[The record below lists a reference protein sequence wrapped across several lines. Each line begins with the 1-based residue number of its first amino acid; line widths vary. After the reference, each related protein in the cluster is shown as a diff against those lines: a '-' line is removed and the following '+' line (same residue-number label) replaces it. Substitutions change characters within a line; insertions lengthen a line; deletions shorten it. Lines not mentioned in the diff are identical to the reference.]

1 MATPIDIA
9 HRWAN
14 QDFGRNGSLRSG
26 NCSCDE
32 TSFYS
37 YSTVIAQWL
46 DKKRKVMAIC
56 DYNFSPTTGRHIGW
70 VSMAVPADVTV
81 FRFHTPKGYGWTRY
95 PDVDILDFQGVFK
108 PMTLTRMFI
117 TNLMNVI
124 DEVATCKSLDCGNLK
139 WWDEIERLAS
149 IYPEASVSKYLRLKM
164 PVDKEQAQDERKRRK
179 VLRALQDGA
188 TFAEAV
194 DVYHGA
200 GTWAA
205 YQDRVK
211 GLKKARRNR
220 ELAEKVAK
228 YLGYLWRGDSPYT
241 VRQILALTPSERTA
255 IKFANLEWNS
265 EAAKDLDERR
275 FRSVQNMY
283 AYLGV
288 ERPSCR
294 YIVNKAT
301 VNVVKDPATGEV
313 IYKDDFIGSSWLNL
327 SPDQRDT
334 IQSVYFGTDWFPVFK
349 ADPELFRRQFLLRAR
364 ICGSINRGIKLAQ
377 RYGDEDILS
386 LSESDQRDY
395 RMYKAREAKAVAR
408 ASEYMKRLDEER
420 QRMIEEHKRR
430 EEERKLKVEE
440 YKARGV
446 EGFRDLWRDRLD
458 QFPKQYTATADEL
471 YMRGNV
477 LLRLNKETGL
487 VETSKNIRLTKEQA
501 EALWRAVKVWHKDP
515 AKFSRITVK
524 TKSMSFTAHSY
535 VNDILTVGC
544 HSIAYPEMER
554 MARQLHFA

>member
-37 YSTVIAQWL
+37 YSAVIAQWL
-46 DKKRKVMAIC
+46 DKERKVMAIS
-56 DYNFSPTTGRHIGW
+56 DYSISHTTGRHISW
-70 VSMAVPADVTV
+70 VNMAVPADVTV

-108 PMTLTRMFI
+108 PMTLTRLFI
-117 TNLMNVI
+117 TNLMNVL

-139 WWDEIERLAS
+139 WWNEIGRLAS
-149 IYPEASVSKYLRLKM
+149 IYPEASVNKYLRLKM
-164 PVDKEQAQDERKRRK
+164 PSDKKQAQDERKRRK
-179 VLRALQDGA
+179 VLRALLDGA

-205 YQDRVK
+205 YQGRVK
-211 GLKKARRNR
+211 GLKKAQRNR
-220 ELAEKVAK
+220 ELADKIAK
-228 YLGYLWRGDSPYT
+228 YLGYSWRGASPYT
-241 VRQILALTPSERTA
+241 VRQLLALTPSERIA
-255 IKFANLEWNS
+255 IKFANLKWKPEVGN
-265 EAAKDLDERR
+265 DLDERR

-283 AYLGV
+283 AYLGLK
-288 ERPSCR
+288 RPSCE
-294 YIVNKAT
+294 YFANHEV
-301 VNVVKDPATGEV
+301 VYEVKDPSTGEV
-313 IYKDDFIGSSWLNL
+313 IYKDPWGSMHFIDLEEG
-327 SPDQRDT
+327 QRKAVK
-334 IQSVYFGTDWFPVFK
+334 IMCFGTEWVPAFK
-349 ADPELFRRQFLLRAR
+349 ANPKLFRRRFLQRAR

-377 RYGDEDILS
+377 RYDEGDIPS
-386 LSESDQRDY
+386 LSESDQQDY
-395 RMYKAREAKAVAR
+395 RMYKAREAKEIAR
-408 ASEYMKRLDEER
+408 ASKRDKWLDEQR
-420 QRMIEEHKRR
+420 RRMIEERKRR

-440 YKARGV
+440 YKTRGV
-446 EGFRDLWRDRLD
+446 EGFRDLWRDRID
-458 QFPKQYTATADEL
+458 QSPKQYTATANEL
-471 YMRGNV
+471 FMGGNV
-477 LLRLNKETGL
+477 LLRLNEETGL

-501 EALWRAVKVWHKDP
+501 KVLWRAVKVWHNDP
-515 AKFSRITVK
+515 TKFHRIAVK
-524 TKSMSFTAHSY
+524 TTPMSFTAHSY

>member
-46 DKKRKVMAIC
+46 DKERKVMAIC
-56 DYNFSPTTGRHIGW
+56 DFNISPTTGRHISW

-117 TNLMNVI
+117 TNLMNVL
-124 DEVATCKSLDCGNLK
+124 DKVAACKSLDCGNLK
-139 WWDEIERLAS
+139 WWDEIGRLAS
-149 IYPEASVSKYLRLKM
+149 IYPEASVNKYLRLKM
-164 PVDKEQAQDERKRRK
+164 PSDKEQAQDERKRRK

-211 GLKKARRNR
+211 GLKKARRSR
-220 ELAEKVAK
+220 ELADKVAK
-228 YLGYLWRGDSPYT
+228 YLGYSWRGDSRYT
-241 VRQILALTPSERTA
+241 VRQMLALTPSERMA

-283 AYLGV
+283 AYLGL

-294 YIVNKAT
+294 YLANKKT
-301 VNVVKDPATGEV
+301 IKVVKDPATGEV
-313 IYKDDFIGSSWLNL
+313 IYKDCFIGASWLSL
-327 SPDQRDT
+327 SPVQRET
-334 IQSVYFGTDWFPVFK
+334 IQSVHFGTDWFPVFK
-349 ADPELFRRQFLLRAR
+349 ADPELFRRQFLRRAR
-364 ICGSINRGIKLAQ
+364 ICGSINRGIKIAQ
-377 RYGDEDILS
+377 RYGDEDIPS
-386 LSESDQRDY
+386 LSESDQQDY

-408 ASEYMKRLDEER
+408 ASEYIKRLDEER

-471 YMRGNV
+471 YMGGNV
-477 LLRLNKETGL
+477 LLRLNEETGL
-487 VETSKNIRLTKEQA
+487 VETSKNIRLTQKQA
-501 EALWRAVKVWHKDP
+501 EVLWRAVKVWHKDP
-515 AKFSRITVK
+515 TKFSRIHVQTRL
-524 TKSMSFTAHSY
+524 MSFNAHSY

>member
-9 HRWAN
+9 HRWAH
-14 QDFGRNGSLRSG
+14 QDFGRNGSLRAG

-46 DKKRKVMAIC
+46 DKERKVMAIC
-56 DYNFSPTTGRHIGW
+56 DYNFSHTTGRHIGW
-70 VSMAVPADVTV
+70 VNMAVPADVTV

-95 PDVDILDFQGVFK
+95 PDVDIVDYQGKFN

-117 TNLMNVI
+117 TNLMNVLN
-124 DEVATCKSLDCGNLK
+124 EVATCKSLDCGYLK
-139 WWDEIERLAS
+139 WWNEMGRLAS
-149 IYPEASVSKYLRLKM
+149 IYPEASVNKYLRLKM
-164 PVDKEQAQDERKRRK
+164 PADKEQAQDERKRRK

-220 ELAEKVAK
+220 ELADKIAK
-228 YLGYLWRGDSPYT
+228 YLGYSWRGDSRYT
-241 VRQILALTPSERTA
+241 VRQLLTLTPSERMA

-265 EAAKDLDERR
+265 EAAKELDERR

-283 AYLGV
+283 AYLGL

-294 YIVNKAT
+294 YLANQETIK
-301 VNVVKDPATGEV
+301 VVKDPATGEV
-313 IYKDDFIGSSWLNL
+313 IYKDPWNSMHFIDLEEG
-327 SPDQRDT
+327 QRET
-334 IQSVYFGTDWFPVFK
+334 VKIMRFGTDWFSVFK
-349 ADPELFRRQFLLRAR
+349 AAPELFRRQFLRRAR

-377 RYGDEDILS
+377 RYGDEDIPS

-395 RMYKAREAKAVAR
+395 RMYKEREAKELAR
-408 ASEYMKRLDEER
+408 ASKRMKQLDMER

-458 QFPKQYTATADEL
+458 QFPKEYTATADEL
-471 YMRGNV
+471 YMGGNV
-477 LLRLNKETGL
+477 LLRLNEETGL

-501 EALWRAVKVWHKDP
+501 ETLWCAVKVWHKDP
-515 AKFSRITVK
+515 AKFRRIAVK
-524 TKSMSFTAHSY
+524 TKSMSFTAHNY
-535 VNDILTVGC
+535 KNDILTVGC